1 MTSPMSSHHPSLGAL
16 PRTVRKTTRPVHI
29 SAFVANALGFVAT
42 SFSIVMWVPQARI
55 TWRNRN
61 HPIRLAGVS
70 ETTQWLSMIGY
81 LLWGVFGILI
91 GSVWVAAPSVVS
103 FPLSIATIVIVRRG
117 RRMIPATVAVPIAPI
132 MEPEPEPESA
142 ESASESVSDWT
153 GSIPTFLL
161 DASVMSSAAPSADPD
176 ESRASGSYTPT
187 TPIPILA

>member
-1 MTSPMSSHHPSLGAL
+1 MTVTSSMSSHHLSIGDL
-16 PRTVRKTTRPVHI
+16 PRTVRKTSTPVHI
-29 SAFVANALGFVAT
+29 SAIVVNALGFVAT
-42 SFSIVMWVPQARI
+42 SFSIVMWIPQART

-81 LLWGVFGILI
+81 LLWGVFGVLI
-91 GSVWVAAPSVVS
+91 GSVWVAAPSLVS

-117 RRMIPATVAVPIAPI
+117 RGLIPATAAVPIAPI
-132 MEPEPEPESA
+132 TEPA
-142 ESASESVSDWT
+142 AVSDWT

-161 DASVMSSAAPSADPD
+161 DAALTDAVPISEAMPAQAGQTGVT
-176 ESRASGSYTPT
+176 GGYTLT

>member
-1 MTSPMSSHHPSLGAL
+1 
-16 PRTVRKTTRPVHI
+16 VHI

-117 RRMIPATVAVPIAPI
+117 RRMIPATAALPIAPI
-132 MEPEPEPESA
+132 TEPEPEP
-142 ESASESVSDWT
+142 VSDWT
-153 GSIPTFLL
+153 GSIPTFLIN
-161 DASVMSSAAPSADPD
+161 AALI
-176 ESRASGSYTPT
+176 ESTLIQPTPATGDTPT
-187 TPIPILA
+187 TPIPVLA